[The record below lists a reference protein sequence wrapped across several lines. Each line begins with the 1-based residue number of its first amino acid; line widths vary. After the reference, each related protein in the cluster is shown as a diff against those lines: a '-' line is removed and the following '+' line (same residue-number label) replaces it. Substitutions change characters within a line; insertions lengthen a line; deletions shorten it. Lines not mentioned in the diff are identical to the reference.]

1 MSEDAFE
8 KLLTEA
14 ASLPRRAAAM
24 NPISGP
30 VSAEDYPTNT
40 VEWLRVSGDKQFL
53 AALALLSDRDLAVAA
68 EPLVRSL
75 IECHG
80 RIAWIYDAAGDPDAA
95 KRTRRCRSLCLELG
109 IAKNH
114 QLTLSKL
121 TTPSRRRESLRT
133 GSDEAVQRFRRLH
146 SAEGCHCKGR
156 TETGVSNTLRAL
168 AISAQDTWAF
178 DAWVVT
184 SAASHH
190 FQPVGGLPLVAVS
203 RDTHYVGGPA
213 PLGRR
218 AAWLAVLL
226 HQWGS
231 ATARVLAIHGVD
243 GQQQQPLHEWLF
255 AMSQDDNM
263 TSLLGA

>member
-1 MSEDAFE
+1 
-8 KLLTEA
+8 
-14 ASLPRRAAAM
+14 
-24 NPISGP
+24 
-30 VSAEDYPTNT
+30 V
-40 VEWLRVSGDKQFL
+40 
-53 AALALLSDRDLAVAA
+53 
-68 EPLVRSL
+68 
-75 IECHG
+75 IECHS

-121 TTPSRRRESLRT
+121 TTPSWRRES
-133 GSDEAVQRFRRLH
+133 VQTVAKQALERFRQLH
-146 SAEGCHCKGR
+146 LVEGCHCKGR
-156 TETGVSNTLRAL
+156 TETGITNTLRAL
-168 AISAQDTWAF
+168 AVSVQDTWAF

-190 FQPVGGLPLVAVS
+190 FLPLGGLPRVAVS
-203 RDTHYVGGPA
+203 PDTDLIGGPA

-231 ATARVLAIHGVD
+231 ASARILAVHGAD
-243 GQQQQPLHEWLF
+243 ETQQQPLQKWLL
-255 AMSQDDNM
+255 AMSRDKTM
-263 TSLLGA
+263 TALLRAGPAES